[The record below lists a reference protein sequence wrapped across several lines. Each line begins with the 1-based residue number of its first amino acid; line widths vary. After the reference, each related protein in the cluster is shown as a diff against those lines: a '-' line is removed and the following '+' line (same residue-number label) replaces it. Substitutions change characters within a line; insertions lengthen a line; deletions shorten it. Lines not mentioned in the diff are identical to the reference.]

1 VRIGPFTI
9 QRHKQAGGQALVTQ
23 WPIATGGGFWPLL
36 RESFAGAWQRGIRV
50 PVQDALAH
58 PTFWACVTLIAGDIA
73 KLRLKLIRE
82 DDHGICQEISNPA
95 YSPVLKKPNHYQ
107 NRIQFLTYWI
117 LSLLTRGNAYALKE
131 RNHRGGEK
139 QGTVDALYLLD
150 PTRVQPMVA
159 PSGAVYYA
167 IQQDVLSGVTE
178 ASLVVPA
185 SEIIHDRI
193 FPLYHPLCG
202 LSPVYA
208 CGHAAVQG
216 LKIIHNT
223 TKLFENGTQ
232 LGGILTTPQTISED
246 TQKRFE
252 KYWQENYAGEHNVG
266 KIAMLGNDLK
276 FSEFPAMNAVDAQL
290 IDQLKWGDEKI
301 CSVFHVPPYMV
312 GVGSM
317 PTYNNIEALNQQ
329 FYSQC
334 LQLHIESLELCLK
347 EGLEIADPLY
357 IESDLAG
364 LLRMDSATKM
374 KTATDGVRGGIYTP
388 NEARAMFDKGPVAG
402 GDTIYLQEQDHALE
416 ALAKRDAGPD
426 PFGKATS
433 TPPPTPALPAPQ
445 KAFSLDRVLTGIHER
460 LHAAA

>member
-1 VRIGPFTI
+1 VRISLEIARGI
-9 QRHKQAGGQALVTQ
+9 KQAGANLVTQ
-23 WPIATGGGFWPLL
+23 WPVTVATPGGWWPVI
-36 RESFAGAWQRGIRV
+36 RESFAGAWQRRVTV
-50 PVQDALAH
+50 PVSDALTH

-73 KLRLKLIRE
+73 KLRLKLIEE
-82 DDHGICQEISNPA
+82 DANGICKEISNPA
-95 YSPVLKKPNHYQ
+95 YSPVLRKPNHYQ

-117 LSLLTRGNAYALKE
+117 LSTLTRGNAYALKE
-131 RNHRGGEK
+131 RDGRGVV
-139 QGTVDALYLLD
+139 TALYLLD

-159 PSGAVYYA
+159 PNGNVYYA
-167 IQQDVLSGVTE
+167 IQQDALSGVPE

-185 SEIIHDRI
+185 REIIHDRI

-208 CGHAAVQG
+208 CGHAAMQG

-223 TKLFENGTQ
+223 TTLFENGTQ
-232 LGGILTTPQTISED
+232 VGGVLTTPQTISED
-246 TQKRFE
+246 TAKRLE
-252 KYWQENYAGEHNVG
+252 QYWQDNYSGQANVG
-266 KIAMLGNDLK
+266 KIAVLGNDLK
-276 FSEFPAMNAVDAQL
+276 FEKSPAMSAVDAQL

-347 EGLEIADPLY
+347 EGLEIADPSY
-357 IESDLAG
+357 IESDLDG

-374 KTATDGVRGGIYTP
+374 KTATAGVKGGIYTP
-388 NEARAMFDKGPVAG
+388 NEARALFDKGPVTG

-426 PFGKATS
+426 PFGKS
-433 TPPPTPALPAPQ
+433 TLTPAATPALPPQ
-445 KAFSLDRVLTGIHER
+445 KAFSTSRVLSLAHE
-460 LHAAA
+460 LVHA

>member
-73 KLRLKLIRE
+73 KLRLKLIRGRRQR
-82 DDHGICQEISNPA
+82 HLQGNQQSRLFARPGSRIITRTAFNS
-95 YSPVLKKPNHYQ
+95 SPTGSSRPHARQCVRP
-107 NRIQFLTYWI
+107 
-117 LSLLTRGNAYALKE
+117 E
-131 RNHRGGEK
+131 RTEPSGGAK

-167 IQQDVLSGVTE
+167 IQQDALSGVPE

-185 SEIIHDRI
+185 REIIHDRI

-208 CGHAAVQG
+208 CGHAAMQG

-246 TQKRFE
+246 TPSASRSTGRRTTR
-252 KYWQENYAGEHNVG
+252 ASTTS
-266 KIAMLGNDLK
+266 AR
-276 FSEFPAMNAVDAQL
+276 SP
-290 IDQLKWGDEKI
+290 
-301 CSVFHVPPYMV
+301 CS
-312 GVGSM
+312 G
-317 PTYNNIEALNQQ
+317 
-329 FYSQC
+329 
-334 LQLHIESLELCLK
+334 
-347 EGLEIADPLY
+347 
-357 IESDLAG
+357 
-364 LLRMDSATKM
+364 
-374 KTATDGVRGGIYTP
+374 
-388 NEARAMFDKGPVAG
+388 
-402 GDTIYLQEQDHALE
+402 TI
-416 ALAKRDAGPD
+416 
-426 PFGKATS
+426 
-433 TPPPTPALPAPQ
+433 
-445 KAFSLDRVLTGIHER
+445 
-460 LHAAA
+460 